1 MCDLDVSAMGMT
13 QNATVDKIAPEFLCS
28 LFVNARRKRMTGMCA
43 FSLAVLIIFLCV
55 NVEAYMN
62 E

>member
-1 MCDLDVSAMGMT
+1 MGMT
-13 QNATVDKIAPEFLCS
+13 QNATVDKIASEFLCS

>member
-1 MCDLDVSAMGMT
+1 MGMT
-13 QNATVDKIAPEFLCS
+13 QNAAVDKITPEL
-28 LFVNARRKRMTGMCA
+28 LFVNAGRKRMTRMCA
-43 FSLAVLIIFLCV
+43 FSLVVLIIFLCV